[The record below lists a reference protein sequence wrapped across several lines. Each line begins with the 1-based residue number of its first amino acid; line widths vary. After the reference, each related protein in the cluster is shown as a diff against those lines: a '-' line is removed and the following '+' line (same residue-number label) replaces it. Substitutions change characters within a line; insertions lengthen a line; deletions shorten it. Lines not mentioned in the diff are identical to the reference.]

1 MNKTY
6 VFILIS
12 FLGINS
18 SFAQKSSLKL
28 CFIEEKPKNNE
39 VITGSL
45 RGKFFILE
53 FDFNQQVIPIEGL
66 ESSELLN
73 LNFVKGGTIKSH
85 RFFWIGEG
93 ANFLEGTYSQPET
106 WTLSPVHPYQNIFEQ
121 IEESE
126 GENKKFLI
134 RENLQNDVGIERL
147 YYYSDKYSIEELNT
161 EMNFIPDSLKDDMN
175 YRLLEGVLVS
185 RNTNELK
192 IGDLF
197 LDFDLESRE
206 GNTVKL
212 SSFEGNYILLD
223 FASSSCI
230 PCLKALPELM
240 EINERFGE
248 DLRIVS
254 IWFDP
259 NKKVWLES
267 AQNLKEKITWTDLW
281 DSKGEVHGRYGIDSL
296 PYYLLIKPNGE
307 IEQIWKGYWKGRI
320 LRKMENLFDQTN
332 SD

>member
-28 CFIEEKPKNNE
+28 SFIEEKPKNNE

-45 RGKFFILE
+45 RGKSFILE
-53 FDFNQQVIPIEGL
+53 FDFNQQIIPIEGL

-93 ANFLEGTYSQPET
+93 ANFLEGTYNQPET
-106 WTLSPVHPYQNIFEQ
+106 WTLSPVHPYQNIFDQ

-126 GENKKFLI
+126 GENRKFLI
-134 RENLQNDVGIERL
+134 RENLQNDIGIERL

-161 EMNFIPDSLKDDMN
+161 EMNFIPDSLRDNMN

-192 IGDLF
+192 KGDLF
-197 LDFDLESRE
+197 LDFELESRE

-223 FASSSCI
+223 FASSSCG

-281 DSKGEVHGRYGIDSL
+281 DSKGKVHGRYGIDSL

-307 IEQIWKGYWKGRI
+307 IGQIWKGYLKGRI
-320 LRKMENLFDQTN
+320 LRKMENLFDQIN